1 MRDNEKHSIM
11 IKGHQQNIAILQDA
25 PNSKLQST
33 WNRRQKKR
41 EKVKCPIPPIP
52 SN

>member
-11 IKGHQQNIAILQDA
+11 IKGHQQNSAVLQDA

-33 WNRRQKKR
+33 WNRRQKKGR
-41 EKVKCPIPPIP
+41 KLNVEIVFLP
-52 SN
+52 